1 MGSLLGVG
9 AEGWASECTGKGT
22 VAQSGCQE
30 AFGRPPRLQI
40 RIAGCDHKG
49 REQQASE
56 VQIRTPA
63 SNPHSR
69 LRSQGSPSV
78 SFDANHNKGRGD
90 DDHWLGG
97 APPGASKHQ
106 EVDSGDLCDRS
117 LLWGFEPGSAN
128 LNRLLMLTPSAP
140 SVVVFTRVGGSFL
153 IRTAG
158 RE

>member
-1 MGSLLGVG
+1 MGFLLGLALGSLLGVG
-9 AEGWASECTGKGT
+9 AEGWASERTGT

-40 RIAGCDHKG
+40 RIASCDHKG

-56 VQIRTPA
+56 VQIRIPA
-63 SNPHSR
+63 SNPHGR
-69 LRSQGSPSV
+69 LRSQGSPAV
-78 SFDANHNKGRGD
+78 GFDANHNKGRGD

-97 APPGASKHQ
+97 APPRGASKHH

-128 LNRLLMLTPSAP
+128 LNL
-140 SVVVFTRVGGSFL
+140 FL
-153 IRTAG
+153 DANAIKGADRG
-158 RE
+158 LKLVL

>member
-1 MGSLLGVG
+1 MVTFRPTLVSGVFWGGSFWARGAALGSLLGVG
-9 AEGWASECTGKGT
+9 AEGWASERTGKGT

-63 SNPHSR
+63 SNPNSR
-69 LRSQGSPSV
+69 LRSQGSPAV
-78 SFDANHNKGRGD
+78 GFDANQLKGTGD

-97 APPGASKHQ
+97 PSSSPGGQ
-106 EVDSGDLCDRS
+106 V
-117 LLWGFEPGSAN
+117 
-128 LNRLLMLTPSAP
+128 
-140 SVVVFTRVGGSFL
+140 SVKK
-153 IRTAG
+153 
-158 RE
+158 